1 MASRFR
7 GPKARTADRAGCETR
22 ARSRAAVHQECRA
35 ASRHRLEPRPG
46 IPSTQDKQGI
56 DIPTP
61 PHADST
67 SGTPQAAQAGAAAYK
82 WSLSNPGSSWG
93 LNVNDHIDFDAATQQ
108 VTIRLK
114 NKSNRCLGA
123 YIQFQNSTGGA
134 ITPSAWKDRMPVNAY
149 QRNPTKKYLAFIRPV
164 DCVFGIPLW
173 GNEIGVTFP
182 FIEGAV
188 KAQVLLGGMGTG
200 NNDPEVEALGRNT
213 TAMLNYAIPMMM
225 IAFGVGMDSIAWYF
239 SVLTNPTVL
248 ELFLGVLTSDGPF
261 WLETMDVMLLLRKAA
276 GAIPTIIFSKVV
288 ARYIAKPLVAR
299 IAGQQAAQTAPI
311 AGWVLK
317 IMCLTAAGGML
328 ISTTVAANNSPGT
341 YSLDLSR
348 AIDVRV
354 QVHPDPTH
362 GGADA
367 VWPLNFHHFTLTLK
381 NQSGASQDIGP
392 LQRAELPA
400 RSNISEC
407 ARRAGRKCADH
418 GQPLCRK
425 RVALRSVGQRLGDGR
440 HHGRLHD
447 PHD

>member
-1 MASRFR
+1 VAQRPGRQIAQAAKLALDHVLRST
-7 GPKARTADRAGCETR
+7 KNAARLHGIVWNR
-22 ARSRAAVHQECRA
+22 VQ
-35 ASRHRLEPRPG
+35 G

-367 VWPLNFHHFTLTLK
+367 VWPLNFHHYTLTLK
-381 NQSGASQDIGP
+381 NQSGASKDIGP

-425 RVALRSVGQRLGDGR
+425 RVALRFVGQRLGDGR